1 MSADEE
7 IKTIFER
14 NKVEDLNRFLSK
26 RACLNTSAQF
36 ISYAFY
42 LLQASSIVLTS
53 IGQTY
58 QSPYCIWGGISIA
71 SLAGVIHHVQSVN
84 KQISKSLLS
93 NIKLIKLGTYVDE
106 GGLNLD
112 DDSSAK
118 KSITAE
124 SGATTPLPVLRS
136 VSSI

>member
-1 MSADEE
+1 MNANEE
-7 IKTIFER
+7 IKTIFDK
-14 NKVEDLNRFLSK
+14 NKVADLNRFLDK
-26 RACLNTSAQF
+26 RSCLNTSAQF

-42 LLQASSIVLTS
+42 LLQASSIILTS

-58 QSPYCIWGGISIA
+58 KNDYCIWSGISIA

-93 NIKLIKLGTYVDE
+93 NIKLIKLGEYVDE
-106 GGLNLD
+106 VGLNLD
-112 DDSSAK
+112 DNSSAK

-124 SGATTPLPVLRS
+124 SGATTPLHVLRS

>member
-1 MSADEE
+1 MSANDA

-71 SLAGVIHHVQSVN
+71 SLAGVIHHIQEVN
-84 KQISKSLLS
+84 QKISKTLLHDITAIQQ
-93 NIKLIKLGTYVDE
+93 NKYTDE
-106 GGLNLD
+106 GCLNLTE
-112 DDSSAK
+112 K
-118 KSITAE
+118 
-124 SGATTPLPVLRS
+124 SGATTPSVCRS